1 SDVLFGKGVCD
12 IPSVMI
18 QLQQMNFKGILSM
31 EYEAN
36 EDSNMEDMR
45 YNKNFIDS
53 LLRQL
58 LQKLQLKQ

>member
-1 SDVLFGKGVCD
+1 MK
-12 IPSVMI
+12 
-18 QLQQMNFKGILSM
+18 QLQQMNFKGFLCM

-45 YNKNFIDS
+45 YNKSFIDN